1 MKAEVIYLNNY
12 IYIVTTEFVKPNDIV
27 FDVNRKLIGS
37 VNEVNNQ
44 EVVFFSHYQTFRSP
58 YETITK
64 VVATTD
70 KRLSVYQLPEDK
82 AELLKLYQK
91 FELDIYVKFNVGVT
105 ISIPGVF
112 SKFLLDKR
120 RITNKYITLKNLG
133 YSEEYLDTLDM
144 ENVKVFPSKTV
155 KEVVISERTIN
166 DLNNA
171 LDWWKTLSNNDK
183 WDIYHLVN
191 RLGGEFVAPEDFTPK
206 QIHAL
211 QILATSF
218 N

>member
-1 MKAEVIYLNNY
+1 M
-12 IYIVTTEFVKPNDIV
+12 TTEFVKSNDII
-27 FDVNRKLIGS
+27 FDVNREIIGS
-37 VNEVNNQ
+37 VNEVTNQ
-44 EVVFFSHYQTFRSP
+44 EVVFFSHYQSFRSP
-58 YETITK
+58 YEAIVK

-70 KRLSVYQLPEDK
+70 EKLSSVYQLPEDK
-82 AELLKLYQK
+82 AELLKLYRK
-91 FELDIYVKFNVGVT
+91 FELDIYVNFNVGVT

-144 ENVKVFPSKTV
+144 ENVTV
-155 KEVVISERTIN
+155 RPTNTVREVVISERVIT

-171 LDWWKTLSNNDK
+171 LEWWETLSNNDK
-183 WDIYHLVN
+183 WDINHLIN
-191 RLGGEFVAPEDFTPK
+191 RLGNEFTTPEDFTPR

-211 QILATSF
+211 QILTSSF